1 MENYKPI
8 RRKEEL
14 SLPSLGNA
22 GIPQPLR
29 EIDVPFIRAATALPP
44 AAHVQTG
51 LFQSYFQLLSRN
63 RGKLLLFA
71 LLGAAAGLL
80 ITMSRTPL
88 YRVRTSLD
96 VQSLNENF
104 MNMRSVDPSGAS
116 GNYSA
121 ESNLQTHMR
130 LIESEM
136 LLNRVVHRLEAES
149 NTDVPKRDLFS
160 QLAVRL
166 GIEHNPSTPRDV
178 LIARTAKS
186 VKAKPI
192 GLTRLIEISCESEDP
207 GIAAAFCNTLA
218 KEYVDQ
224 DYEIR
229 ADTAQQTNTWLTRQV
244 ADVRSDLE
252 HKESRLLAYARDN
265 KILFNQETDSVNQEK
280 LKQDQMELSRAQADR
295 ITKQSNNDLLS
306 SAPTDSL
313 PPVLDSG
320 PLKGYQEKLTEL
332 LRQKADLTQSLTPN
346 HPKVLH
352 IQAQIDELE
361 SSINKEKQNI
371 LGRVH
376 NEYTAAKNREHL
388 LKDGY
393 SQQEEIVAREIA
405 KEGQF
410 NQLKHDVD
418 SERQIY
424 DTLMQH
430 VREAGLL
437 SMIRTSPVRVVDK
450 ADVPPVPF
458 APNRPASAAMGLLLG
473 SLCGLGF
480 VFWSDRTTPKLRAPG
495 DSRMAFNAREL
506 GVIPSSRVDGK
517 ALAGAGVELVTSQKS
532 QSLLA
537 ESYRATMNSILFGV
551 APGLGASVIVVSSP
565 NVGEG
570 KTSLA
575 CNLSIALA
583 ETKRRVILIDGD
595 LRRPRLHDVFQLP
608 NEFGISN
615 VLEEGTDIDRLLIET
630 LVQPSGVPGLSIL
643 ASGSNRGSN
652 ISTLLHGGAF
662 EELLA
667 RLRTESDL
675 ILIDTPP
682 LLHMSD
688 ARIISRHADGTVLVF
703 RSGVTTCED
712 AKTVQTI
719 LTQDS
724 VRIIGTVL
732 NDFNPSNEGRS
743 RYYKSYY
750 AYKA

>member
-8 RRKEEL
+8 RR
-14 SLPSLGNA
+14 
-22 GIPQPLR
+22 R
-29 EIDVPFIRAATALPP
+29 EDLALNREMEASFGRSAPAYALP
-44 AAHVQTG
+44 AQTQNATMQSG
-51 LFQSYFQLLSRN
+51 LLQSYVQVLTRSRTAI
-63 RGKLLLFA
+63 LLFA
-71 LLGAAAGLL
+71 AAGIVAGLL
-80 ITMSRTPL
+80 FTLGKAPL
-88 YRVRTSLD
+88 YRARTSLD

-104 MNMRSVDPSGAS
+104 MNMRAVDPSGAS

-136 LLNRVVHRLEAES
+136 MLARVVHRLEAES
-149 NTDVPKRDLFS
+149 NTGVPKRDLLS
-160 QLAVRL
+160 QMAVKL
-166 GIEHNPSTPRDV
+166 GIERQPTDPRDL
-178 LIARTAKS
+178 LIERTAKS

-192 GLTRLIEISCESEDP
+192 GLTRLIEVTCESQDP
-207 GIAAAFCNTLA
+207 AIAADFCNTLA

-244 ADVRSDLE
+244 ADVRADLE
-252 HKESRLLAYARDN
+252 RKESRLLAYARDN

-306 SAPTDSL
+306 SANADSL

-332 LRQKADLTQSLTPN
+332 MRQKADLSQNLTPN

-352 IQAQIDELE
+352 IQAQIDELQ
-361 SSINKEKQNI
+361 SSISKEKSNI
-371 LGRVH
+371 LGRIH
-376 NEYTAAKNREHL
+376 NEYTAARNREHL

-393 SQQEEIVAREIA
+393 SAQESIVASEIA

-418 SERQIY
+418 SERTIY
-424 DTLMQH
+424 DSLMQH

-450 ADVPPVPF
+450 SETPRIPF
-458 APNRPASAAMGLLLG
+458 APNRPASAAMGLLFG
-473 SLCGLGF
+473 CLCGIGF
-480 VFWSDRTTPKLRAPG
+480 VFWNDRTTPKLRAPG
-495 DSRMAFNAREL
+495 DVRSAFNVREL
-506 GVIPSSRVDGK
+506 GVIPSSRIERK
-517 ALAGAGVELVTSQKS
+517 ALAGSGLELVTSQRS

-551 APGLGASVIVVSSP
+551 PRVKGASVIVVSSP

-575 CNLSIALA
+575 CNLGIALA

-595 LRRPRLHDVFQLP
+595 LRRPRLHDVFQLS

-615 VLEEGTDIDRLLIET
+615 ILSGEDDLQTMPLDA
-630 LVQPSGVPGLSIL
+630 LVQPTGVPGLSIV
-643 ASGSNRGSN
+643 ASGSSRGKN
-652 ISTLLHGGAF
+652 IS
-662 EELLA
+662 
-667 RLRTESDL
+667 
-675 ILIDTPP
+675 
-682 LLHMSD
+682 D
-688 ARIISRHADGTVLVF
+688 AA
-703 RSGVTTCED
+703 
-712 AKTVQTI
+712 AWQ
-719 LTQDS
+719 
-724 VRIIGTVL
+724 
-732 NDFNPSNEGRS
+732 N
-743 RYYKSYY
+743 
-750 AYKA
+750 A

>member
-8 RRKEEL
+8 RRRDDGGLPVIQGGPALQPIREIEVPFNR
-14 SLPSLGNA
+14 SLTSAHPSA
-22 GIPQPLR
+22 PQP
-29 EIDVPFIRAATALPP
+29 
-44 AAHVQTG
+44 G
-51 LFQSYFQLLSRN
+51 LLQSYFRVISRN
-63 RGKLLLFA
+63 RGKILLFA
-71 LLGAAAGLL
+71 ALGIVAGLL
-80 ITMSRTPL
+80 FTLGKAPM

-104 MNMRSVDPSGAS
+104 MNMRAVDPSGAS

-130 LIESEM
+130 LIESDM

-149 NTDVPKRDLFS
+149 NTSVPNRDLFS
-160 QLAVRL
+160 QFAAKL
-166 GIEHNPSTPRDV
+166 GILHNPSTPRDV
-178 LIARTAKS
+178 LVARTAKS

-192 GLTRLIEISCESEDP
+192 GLTRLIEITCESQDP
-207 GIAAAFCNTLA
+207 GIAAEFCNTLA

-229 ADTAQQTNTWLTRQV
+229 AETAQQTNSWLTRQV

-252 HKESRLLAYARDN
+252 RKESKLLAYARDN

-280 LKQDQMELSRAQADR
+280 LKQDQMELSRAEADR
-295 ITKQSNNDLLS
+295 IAKQSSNDLLN
-306 SAPTDSL
+306 SANADSL

-320 PLKGYQEKLTEL
+320 PLKTYQEKLTEL
-332 LRQKADLTQSLTPN
+332 LRQKADLTQSLTPS

-352 IQAQIDELE
+352 IQAQIDELQ
-361 SSINKEKQNI
+361 SSINKEKANI
-371 LGRVH
+371 LGRIR
-376 NEYTAAKNREHL
+376 NEYTAARNRERL

-393 SQQEEIVAREIA
+393 NQQEGVVAKEIA

-437 SMIRTSPVRVVDK
+437 SMIRTSPVRIVDK
-450 ADVPPVPF
+450 ADSPRAPF
-458 APNRPASAAMGLLLG
+458 SPNRPVSAIVGFLLG

-495 DSRMAFNAREL
+495 DTRMAFNVREL
-506 GVIPSSRVDGK
+506 GVIPSSRLNGK
-517 ALAGAGVELVTSQKS
+517 AAAGAGLELVTSQKS
-532 QSLLA
+532 QSLMA
-537 ESYRATMNSILFGV
+537 ESYRATMNSILFGL
-551 APGLGASVIVVSSP
+551 APGKGASVIVVSSP

-570 KTSLA
+570 KTSLV

-583 ETKRRVILIDGD
+583 ETRRRVILIDGD
-595 LRRPRLHDVFQLP
+595 LRRPRLHDVFKLS

-615 VLEEGTDIDRLLIET
+615 ALAGERDVSDLSLDA
-630 LVQPSGVPGLSIL
+630 LVQPTAVTGLSVI
-643 ASGSNRGSN
+643 ASGSHRGAA
-652 ISTLLHGGAF
+652 ISTLLHGKTF
-662 EELLA
+662 EDLLA
-667 RLRTESDL
+667 RLRRECDL

-682 LLHMSD
+682 LLHISD
-688 ARIISRHADGTVLVF
+688 ARIIARHADGTVLVF
-703 RSGVTTCED
+703 RSGLTTCED
-712 AKTVQTI
+712 ASSVQNI
-719 LTQDS
+719 LAHDS
-724 VRIIGTVL
+724 VRVLGTVL
-732 NDFNPSNEGRS
+732 NDFNPGSEGRYG
-743 RYYKSYY
+743 YYKSYY
-750 AYKA
+750 AYKS